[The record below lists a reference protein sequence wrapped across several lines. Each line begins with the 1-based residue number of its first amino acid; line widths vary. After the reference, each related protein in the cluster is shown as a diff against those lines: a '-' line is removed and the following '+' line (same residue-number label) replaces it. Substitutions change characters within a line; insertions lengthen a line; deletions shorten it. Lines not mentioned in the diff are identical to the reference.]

1 MNEKQFVESFITKL
15 DTEVKK
21 ISRKLHAE
29 SGLKISYANEIRS
42 YIDSKSNENL
52 LMKFET
58 DLLIYEKQKTG
69 VWKPRIIIETKIRSV
84 TTHDAITYSQKAFT
98 HKHLHP
104 YLRYGILLGERENY
118 AIPGRLF
125 RHGLNFDFMLS
136 WKKIK
141 PSKIEWDNLLKI
153 IKSEIKASKNLEEMI
168 YDSRLRDRKR
178 ITVLHKPLIV
188 K

>member
-1 MNEKQFVESFITKL
+1 MDEKEFVESFINKL
-15 DTEVKK
+15 NDEVKK
-21 ISRKLHAE
+21 ISKKLHPK
-29 SGLKISYANEIRS
+29 SCIRVTYANEIRS
-42 YIDSKSNENL
+42 YINSESNENF

-58 DLLIYEKQKTG
+58 DILIYEKQKNG

-84 TTHDAITYSQKAFT
+84 TTHDATTYSQKAFT

-168 YDSRLRDRKR
+168 YESRLRNREK